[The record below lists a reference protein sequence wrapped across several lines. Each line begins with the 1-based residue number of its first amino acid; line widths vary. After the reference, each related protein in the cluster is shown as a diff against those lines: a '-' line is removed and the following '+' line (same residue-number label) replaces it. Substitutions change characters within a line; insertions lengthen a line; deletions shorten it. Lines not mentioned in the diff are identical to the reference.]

1 MALDAKQQSVESSSK
16 FLNNLD
22 SAFDIFKTVVQLS
35 EEELNS
41 GDNKAFNKFLA
52 LYRNNCEF
60 KKLTRTS
67 FLELVSS
74 LSSLFIII
82 RSRNCINTFD
92 NASALLSG
100 VKSIVDIRRI
110 LQIYNSNDEKDL
122 GEAEIMFAGKR

>member
-1 MALDAKQQSVESSSK
+1 MTQDENKTAVESSSK

-22 SAFDIFKTVVQLS
+22 TAFDIFKTVVQLS
-35 EEELNS
+35 GEERNS
-41 GDNKAFNKFLA
+41 GDNPAFNKFLA

-82 RSRNCINTFD
+82 RSRNCTNTFD

-110 LQIYNSNDEKDL
+110 LKIYNSNDELDL
-122 GEAEIMFAGKR
+122 DWIGEP

>member
-1 MALDAKQQSVESSSK
+1 MEGTSQVVESSSK

-52 LYRNNCEF
+52 LYRDNCEF
-60 KKLTRTS
+60 KKLTRTAS
-67 FLELVSS
+67 LELIAS

-82 RSRNCINTFD
+82 RSRNCTNTFD
-92 NASALLSG
+92 NASALLSV
-100 VKSIVDIRRI
+100 VKTIVDLRRA

-122 GEAEIMFAGKR
+122 GDVIVTAQK

>member
-1 MALDAKQQSVESSSK
+1 MTQDENKTAVESSSK

-22 SAFDIFKTVVQLS
+22 TAFDIFKTVVQLS
-35 EEELNS
+35 GEERNS
-41 GDNKAFNKFLA
+41 GDNPAFNKFLA

-82 RSRNCINTFD
+82 RSRNCTNTFD

-110 LQIYNSNDEKDL
+110 FKIYNSNDELDL
-122 GEAEIMFAGKR
+122 DWIGEP

>member
-1 MALDAKQQSVESSSK
+1 MEENQPVVSAK
-16 FLNNLD
+16 FINNLD
-22 SAFDIFKTVVQLS
+22 TAFDIFKTLVQLN

-41 GDNKAFNKFLA
+41 GNNPAFNKFLA

-60 KKLTRTS
+60 KKLTRTAS
-67 FLELVSS
+67 LELVAS

-82 RSRNCINTFD
+82 RSRNCTNTFD

-110 LQIYNSNDEKDL
+110 LKIYNSNDEKDL
-122 GEAEIMFAGKR
+122 GGAVVP

>member
-1 MALDAKQQSVESSSK
+1 MDKNQTVVESSSK

-22 SAFDIFKTVVQLS
+22 NAFDIFKTVVQLS

-41 GDNKAFNKFLA
+41 GDNPAFKKFLA

-82 RSRNCINTFD
+82 RSRNCTNTFD

-110 LQIYNSNDEKDL
+110 LKIYNSNDEKDL
-122 GEAEIMFAGKR
+122 GEVLAPYSRT

>member
-1 MALDAKQQSVESSSK
+1 MEGQSQAVESSSK

-22 SAFDIFKTVVQLS
+22 SAFDFFKTVVQLS

-52 LYRNNCEF
+52 LYRDNCEF
-60 KKLTRTS
+60 KKLTRTAS
-67 FLELVSS
+67 LELIAS

-82 RSRNCINTFD
+82 RSRNCTNTFD

-100 VKSIVDIRRI
+100 VKTIVDLRRA

-122 GEAEIMFAGKR
+122 DFPRPSTT